1 VAKAQ
6 LTRAAD
12 VNTEDLLKFDKII
25 VTRGALD
32 KISERLA
39 K

>member
-1 VAKAQ
+1 
-6 LTRAAD
+6 
-12 VNTEDLLKFDKII
+12 EDLLKFDKII

>member
-1 VAKAQ
+1 VATAQ
-6 LTRAAD
+6 LTRASD
-12 VNTEDLLKFDKII
+12 VNTEHLLAFDKII

-39 K
+39 

>member
-1 VAKAQ
+1 
-6 LTRAAD
+6 

-25 VTRGALD
+25 VTRGALE